1 MNRLEGGGLT
11 PTAAVGI
18 VANLKA
24 ESNLDP
30 AIKQLSGGPG
40 RGLAQWEKGG
50 RYDTDPINLVKFA
63 KKKGTDWSD
72 LDTQIDFILHE
83 MERHPEYKRVKD
95 MLNKAGN
102 VEDATL
108 IFLKKYEKA
117 GTPHTD
123 KRLKFAKDLETQ
135 LM

>member
-1 MNRLEGGGLT
+1 
-11 PTAAVGI
+11 
-18 VANLKA
+18 
-24 ESNLDP
+24 
-30 AIKQLSGGPG
+30 
-40 RGLAQWEKGG
+40 
-50 RYDTDPINLVKFA
+50 
-63 KKKGTDWSD
+63 
-72 LDTQIDFILHE
+72 
-83 MERHPEYKRVKD
+83 